1 MADELQTVTIH
12 TDGACIG
19 NPGPG
24 GYGVVLDY
32 NGRRREKSG
41 GYRYTTNNRME
52 LMAVIVGLEAL
63 TRPCQ
68 VEFYSD
74 SRYIVDAM
82 TKGWVEK
89 WQRNGWK
96 LNKKQPAKNP
106 DLWQRLLELCQT
118 HTVEFN
124 WVKGHSGNEGNEV
137 CDRLATEAARLTNL
151 PEDRG
156 YPSAQ
161 FAPSTAA
168 SGTPPRSLR
177 FG

>member
-1 MADELQTVTIH
+1 MAEELQIVTIH

-24 GYGVVLDY
+24 GYGVLLEY

-68 VEFYSD
+68 VELYSD

-89 WQRNGWK
+89 WRRNGWK
-96 LNKKQPAKNP
+96 LNKKKPAKNP
-106 DLWQRLLELCQT
+106 DLWQRLVDLCQM

-137 CDRLATEAARLTNL
+137 CDRLATEAARLGNL
-151 PEDRG
+151 PQDSG
-156 YPSAQ
+156 YPS
-161 FAPSTAA
+161 P
-168 SGTPPRSLR
+168 
-177 FG
+177 